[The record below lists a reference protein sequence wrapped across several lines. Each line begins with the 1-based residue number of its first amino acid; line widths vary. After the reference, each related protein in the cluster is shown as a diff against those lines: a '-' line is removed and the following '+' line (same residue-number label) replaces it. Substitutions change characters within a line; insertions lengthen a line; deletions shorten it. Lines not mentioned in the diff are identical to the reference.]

1 MRTIYT
7 TLVLAFGLLGLGI
20 AVAASNQIVVEKA
33 WARATPMLAVTGGGY
48 LTVTNQGPEEDRLLG
63 VTSPLA
69 EKIQF
74 HAMAIDNGVAKMI
87 QLSAIELHPGVPVV
101 FKPGGIH
108 MMLLGLKRQLKE
120 GETVP
125 LTLMFEKAGAIELD
139 ARILG
144 IAATGDHG
152 DAASGD

>member
-1 MRTIYT
+1 VRTIYT

-33 WARATPMLAVTGGGY
+33 WARATPTLAVTGGGY